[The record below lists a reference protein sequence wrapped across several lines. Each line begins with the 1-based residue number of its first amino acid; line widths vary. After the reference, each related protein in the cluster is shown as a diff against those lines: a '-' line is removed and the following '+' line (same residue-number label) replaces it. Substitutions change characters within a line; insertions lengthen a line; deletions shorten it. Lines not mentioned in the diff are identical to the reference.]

1 MVIFFLII
9 LIVEEDA
16 GVITIPVVRKRGTY
30 GYVTADFLSRSISA
44 LPNGVDYV
52 IHNNSVIFHHGQNQT
67 FIYIS
72 IIDDE
77 ER

>member
-1 MVIFFLII
+1 M
-9 LIVEEDA
+9 EEDA
-16 GVITIPVVRKRGTY
+16 GLIMIPVVRKRGTY
-30 GYVTADFLSRSISA
+30 GDVTADFLSRSISA
-44 LPNGVDYV
+44 LLNVDYV
-52 IHNNSVIFHHGQNQT
+52 IHNDSVIFYHGQNQT

>member
-1 MVIFFLII
+1 M
-9 LIVEEDA
+9 EEDA
-16 GVITIPVVRKRGTY
+16 GLIMIPVVRKRGTY
-30 GYVTADFLSRSISA
+30 GDVTADFLSRSISA

-52 IHNNSVIFHHGQNQT
+52 IHNNSVIFYHGQNQT

-72 IIDDE
+72 IIDDD